1 MTGFKY
7 FVDTAP
13 YIYCLEGEKTAD
25 LTKKAKCFFK
35 GEFANG
41 SRFVTSTITFE
52 EYLVHPY
59 KDKDE
64 ACVSRFYGFIKSTE
78 TTVAHIDEK
87 IADRASRIRAEYT
100 SFRAMDALQL
110 ATACETGCDTFLT
123 NDKRLRQFKDVKV
136 LLVEELPSGDAEQ

>member
-13 YIYCLEGEKTAD
+13 YIYCLEGEKDAD
-25 LTKKAKCFFK
+25 LTKKAKHFFK
-35 GEFANG
+35 DEFVNG
-41 SRFVTSTITFE
+41 SEFVTSTITFE

-59 KDKDE
+59 RDKDE

-78 TTVAHIDEK
+78 TTVTHINDK
-87 IADRASRIRAEYT
+87 IADRASRIRAEYI

-110 ATACETGCDTFLT
+110 ATACETRCDIFLT
-123 NDKRLRQFKDVKV
+123 NDKRLCQFKDVKV
-136 LLVEELPSGDAEQ
+136 LLVGELPSDDAEQ